1 MNLEPV
7 RRVLDE
13 LGAPYALIG
22 AHAMAAR
29 GYPRFTVDV
38 DLLTTDPRVLDRGTW
53 TELERTG
60 ATVDARRGDLD
71 DPLAGV
77 VHIML
82 ADETD
87 IDLVLA
93 KWNWEAGVIERA
105 SPMTVAAGVTIR
117 VPQTSDLILLKLAAG
132 GFLDLRDAAALLALG
147 DRNALVSE
155 VEAHISDVRPDVGEV
170 WNQVLASAP

>member
-1 MNLEPV
+1 MNFEPV
-7 RRVLDE
+7 RRVLNE

-29 GYPRFTVDV
+29 GYPRFTVDIG
-38 DLLTTDPRVLDRGTW
+38 LLTTDPRVLDPGIW
-53 TELERTG
+53 TELARTG
-60 ATVDARRGDLD
+60 ATVDARRGDID

-93 KWNWEAGVIERA
+93 KWNWEAGVLERA
-105 SPMTVAAGVTIR
+105 GPTTVAAGVTIR
-117 VPQTSDLILLKLAAG
+117 VPQTSGPILLKLAAG
-132 GFLDLRDAAALLALG
+132 GSPQPHRSPSS
-147 DRNALVSE
+147 R
-155 VEAHISDVRPDVGEV
+155 
-170 WNQVLASAP
+170 